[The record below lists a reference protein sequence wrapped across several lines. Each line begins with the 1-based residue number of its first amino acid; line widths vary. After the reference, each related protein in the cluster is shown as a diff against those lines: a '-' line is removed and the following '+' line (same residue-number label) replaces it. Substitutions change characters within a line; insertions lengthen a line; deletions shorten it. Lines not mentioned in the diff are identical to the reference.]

1 MVKRKTIG
9 ESPLDLPASEPA
21 HRYSLSALPSKDPS
35 SGQADLL
42 TRIQALEE
50 QSSLMKWLVYG
61 AIGLAIVL

>member
-1 MVKRKTIG
+1 MAKRTTIG
-9 ESPLDLPASEPA
+9 ESPLDLPATDPV
-21 HRYSLSALPSKDPS
+21 HRYSLAALPPGNPS

-42 TRIQALEE
+42 TRVQAMEE